1 MDGHMWPH
9 QRACSRRAVGA
20 SDPPAERGGRRRWRG
35 RATALAGGAG
45 GRVGGAAVAALRCT
59 QGVQS
64 RRWQGRCGECAVRVC
79 FMAQCWG
86 WRGEC
91 TFGCSVETE
100 PGLRRRRGRCR
111 SRCRRSAPVSRIAA
125 HSLRRKSST
134 SSFGRCSTTVRE
146 SRSTRRRRCAC
157 GSPRRAE
164 SSAGLARPTHSLCV
178 CVCAVHP
185 RATRTSI

>member
-1 MDGHMWPH
+1 MWPH

-20 SDPPAERGGRRRWRG
+20 PDPPAERGVGRRWRG

-164 SSAGLARPTHSLCV
+164 SRAGLARPTHRL

-185 RATRTSI
+185 HATRTSI